1 MLRAERWHHRSALQ
15 RNVVKYFALPP
26 SRLCP
31 TSSIVD
37 PRTEKR
43 YLIGCAFA
51 KWARAMAARRA
62 LLGASSAVAATA
74 GIGSA
79 YVALGAP
86 EPPLADAPWADV
98 SSAPVSRR
106 AHLDALR
113 ASGRRSSGGRGK
125 NTGASHDGP
134 FDLLI
139 IGGGATGAGAALDAA
154 TRGLRV
160 ALVEGEDFSSGTSS
174 RSTKLVHGGV
184 RYLEKAVFQLDPG
197 QLKLVFEALR
207 ERRTLLR
214 NAPHLAWPV
223 PIATPCYKVW
233 EVPYYWAGMKA
244 YDLVAF
250 LGGGSLEASKFL
262 TARESLSAFPNLA
275 LTRSDDEARSALK
288 GTVVY
293 RDGQFDDARLAV
305 TLAATASAAG
315 ATVANHV
322 RVERLLFDDVRTTD
336 GGEGDATG
344 GATTG
349 KSNSG
354 NAGNAGRVTGAMV
367 RDLSRPGSAPFAV
380 RARAVINATGPFTDD
395 LRRMV
400 DASREPIMTPAGGT
414 HIVLPAHFAPKTCGL
429 IVPKT
434 KDGRVVFLLPWL
446 GGVLAGTTDA
456 LSPVTLTPQPTA
468 DEVAFILEAV
478 APYLAAPA
486 RREDVT
492 SAWSGIRPLAKPP
505 ARADGAG
512 ASSENTENVSR
523 DHVVADERDGVV
535 TVTGGK
541 WTTYRLMA
549 EHAVDAAVRLAATAD
564 ETVARRAGPCVT
576 SAVAVL
582 GAHGHDAGLAQTIL
596 LENARS
602 KNARGGALDDA
613 DVVEHLVRAY
623 GDRARRVMDLARTDE
638 ALAKRLAPAHPTL
651 VAEVV
656 HAARE
661 EYCLTTRDFLARRSR
676 LAFLDVAAAEAAAP
690 AVNAALA
697 KELGWGWFRAAREL
711 RDTRAFLRTFRC

>member
-1 MLRAERWHHRSALQ
+1 
-15 RNVVKYFALPP
+15 
-26 SRLCP
+26 
-31 TSSIVD
+31 
-37 PRTEKR
+37 
-43 YLIGCAFA
+43 
-51 KWARAMAARRA
+51 MAARRA
-62 LLGASSAVAATA
+62 LLGVSAAAAATA

-98 SSAPVSRR
+98 SSAPRSRR
-106 AHLDALR
+106 AHLEALR
-113 ASGRRSSGGRGK
+113 ASGRAPGRRGRK
-125 NTGASHDGP
+125 SDAPNEP
-134 FDLLI
+134 FDILI

-160 ALVEGEDFSSGTSS
+160 ALVEGEDFASGTSS

-214 NAPHLAWPV
+214 NAPHLAWPL
-223 PIATPCYKVW
+223 PIATPCYKAW

-250 LGGGSLEASKFL
+250 LGGGSLEMSKFL
-262 TARESLSAFPNLA
+262 TARESLAAFPNLA
-275 LTRSDDEARSALK
+275 LTRSDDPEKNALK
-288 GTVVY
+288 GAVVY

-305 TLAATASAAG
+305 ALAATASAAG
-315 ATVANHV
+315 ATVLNHA
-322 RVERLLFDDVRTTD
+322 RVDRLLFEEVSDEGTD
-336 GGEGDATG
+336 GISTNETG
-344 GATTG
+344 TP
-349 KSNSG
+349 
-354 NAGNAGRVTGAMV
+354 RVTGALV
-367 RDLSRPGSAPFAV
+367 RDVSGSRKSAPFPV
-380 RARAVINATGPFTDD
+380 RARCVINATGPFTDGV
-395 LRRMV
+395 RRMV
-400 DASREPIMTPAGGT
+400 DARRETIMTPAGGT
-414 HIVLPAHFAPKTCGL
+414 HVVLPAHFAPETCGL

-446 GGVLAGTTDA
+446 GGVVAGTTDA
-456 LSPVTLTPQPTA
+456 PAPVTLAPRPSA
-468 DEVAFILEAV
+468 EEVGFILEAV

-486 RREDVT
+486 RREDVL
-492 SAWSGIRPLAKPP
+492 SAWSGIRPLATPP
-505 ARADGAG
+505 REE
-512 ASSENTENVSR
+512 ENGVEKGTENVSR
-523 DHVVADERDGVV
+523 DHVVADEGDGVV

-549 EHAVDAAVRLAATAD
+549 EHAVDAAVRVAAKAD
-564 ETVARRAGPCVT
+564 ASVAARAGPCVT
-576 SAVAVL
+576 DAVAVL
-582 GAHGHDAGLAQTIL
+582 GAHGHRAGLAQTIL
-596 LENARS
+596 MENARGVLEDS
-602 KNARGGALDDA
+602 NAKAKNKDARRFTKKTKTSGREARARTTLDDA

-623 GDRARRVMDLARTDE
+623 GDRARRVVDLARSDD

>member
-1 MLRAERWHHRSALQ
+1 
-15 RNVVKYFALPP
+15 
-26 SRLCP
+26 
-31 TSSIVD
+31 
-37 PRTEKR
+37 
-43 YLIGCAFA
+43 
-51 KWARAMAARRA
+51 MAARRA
-62 LLGASSAVAATA
+62 LLGVSAAAAATA

-106 AHLDALR
+106 AHLEALR
-113 ASGRRSSGGRGK
+113 ASGRASGGRGARSDAR
-125 NTGASHDGP
+125 GEP
-134 FDLLI
+134 FDVLI

-160 ALVEGEDFSSGTSS
+160 ALVEGEDFASGTSS

-214 NAPHLAWPV
+214 NAPHLAWPL
-223 PIATPCYKVW
+223 PIATPCYKAW

-250 LGGGSLEASKFL
+250 LGGGSLEMSKFL
-262 TARESLSAFPNLA
+262 TARESLAAFPNLA
-275 LTRSDDEARSALK
+275 LTRSDDPEKNALK
-288 GTVVY
+288 GAVVY

-305 TLAATASAAG
+305 ALAATASAAG
-315 ATVANHV
+315 ATVLNHA
-322 RVERLLFDDVRTTD
+322 RVDRLLFEEVFLSDEGTD
-336 GGEGDATG
+336 GISTG
-344 GATTG
+344 TSTG
-349 KSNSG
+349 TP
-354 NAGNAGRVTGAMV
+354 RVTGALV
-367 RDLSRPGSAPFAV
+367 RDVEAGSGGKSAPFPV
-380 RARAVINATGPFTDD
+380 RARCVINATGPFTDGV
-395 LRRMV
+395 RRMV
-400 DASREPIMTPAGGT
+400 DARREAIMTPAGGT
-414 HIVLPAHFAPKTCGL
+414 HVVLPAHFAPETCGL

-456 LSPVTLTPQPTA
+456 PAPVTLAPRPSA
-468 DEVAFILEAV
+468 EEVGFILEAV

-486 RREDVT
+486 RREDVL
-492 SAWSGIRPLAKPP
+492 SAWSGIRPLATPP
-505 ARADGAG
+505 REKGVEK
-512 ASSENTENVSR
+512 STENVSR
-523 DHVVADERDGVV
+523 DHVVADEGDGVV

-549 EHAVDAAVRLAATAD
+549 EHAVDAAVRVAAKAD
-564 ETVARRAGPCVT
+564 ASVAARAGPCVT
-576 SAVAVL
+576 DAVAVL
-582 GAHGHDAGLAQTIL
+582 GAHGHRAGLAQTIL
-596 LENARS
+596 MENARGVLEDE
-602 KNARGGALDDA
+602 KQIRKTKTRGREARARTTLDDA

-623 GDRARRVMDLARTDE
+623 GDRARRVVDLARSDD

>member
-1 MLRAERWHHRSALQ
+1 
-15 RNVVKYFALPP
+15 
-26 SRLCP
+26 
-31 TSSIVD
+31 
-37 PRTEKR
+37 
-43 YLIGCAFA
+43 
-51 KWARAMAARRA
+51 MAARRA
-62 LLGASSAVAATA
+62 LLGVSAAAAATA

-106 AHLDALR
+106 AHLEALR
-113 ASGRRSSGGRGK
+113 ASGRASRGRGARSDAR
-125 NTGASHDGP
+125 GEP
-134 FDLLI
+134 FDVLI

-160 ALVEGEDFSSGTSS
+160 ALVEGEDFASGTSS

-214 NAPHLAWPV
+214 NAPHLAWPL
-223 PIATPCYKVW
+223 PIATPCYKAW

-250 LGGGSLEASKFL
+250 LGGGSLEMSKFL
-262 TARESLSAFPNLA
+262 TARESLAAFPNLA
-275 LTRSDDEARSALK
+275 LTRSDDPEKSALK
-288 GTVVY
+288 GAVVY

-305 TLAATASAAG
+305 ALAATASAAG
-315 ATVANHV
+315 ATVLNHA
-322 RVERLLFDDVRTTD
+322 RVDRLLFEDGISTD
-336 GGEGDATG
+336 GISTDEHGTPRVA
-344 GATTG
+344 GAL
-349 KSNSG
+349 
-354 NAGNAGRVTGAMV
+354 V
-367 RDLSRPGSAPFAV
+367 RDVEGGSGKKSAPFPV
-380 RARAVINATGPFTDD
+380 RARCVINATGPFTDGV
-395 LRRMV
+395 RRMV
-400 DASREPIMTPAGGT
+400 DARREAIMTPAGGT
-414 HIVLPAHFAPKTCGL
+414 HVVLPAHFAPETCGL

-456 LSPVTLTPQPTA
+456 PAPVTLAPRPSA
-468 DEVAFILEAV
+468 EEVGFILEAV

-486 RREDVT
+486 RREDVL
-492 SAWSGIRPLAKPP
+492 SAWSGIRPLATPP
-505 ARADGAG
+505 REKGVEK
-512 ASSENTENVSR
+512 STENVSR
-523 DHVVADERDGVV
+523 DHVVADEGDGVV

-549 EHAVDAAVRLAATAD
+549 EHAVDAAVRVAAKAD
-564 ETVARRAGPCVT
+564 ASVAARAGPCVT
-576 SAVAVL
+576 DAVAVL
-582 GAHGHDAGLAQTIL
+582 GAHGHRAGLAQTIL
-596 LENARS
+596 MENARGVLEDEKQTRKTKTS
-602 KNARGGALDDA
+602 GREARARTTLDDA

-623 GDRARRVMDLARTDE
+623 GDRARRVVDLARSDD

>member
-1 MLRAERWHHRSALQ
+1 
-15 RNVVKYFALPP
+15 
-26 SRLCP
+26 
-31 TSSIVD
+31 
-37 PRTEKR
+37 
-43 YLIGCAFA
+43 
-51 KWARAMAARRA
+51 MAARRA
-62 LLGASSAVAATA
+62 LLGVSAAAAATA

-106 AHLDALR
+106 AHLEALR
-113 ASGRRSSGGRGK
+113 ASGRASGGRGARSDAR
-125 NTGASHDGP
+125 GEP
-134 FDLLI
+134 FDVLI

-160 ALVEGEDFSSGTSS
+160 ALVEGEDFASGTSS

-214 NAPHLAWPV
+214 NAPHLAWPL
-223 PIATPCYKVW
+223 PIATPCYKAW

-250 LGGGSLEASKFL
+250 LGGGSLEMSKFL
-262 TARESLSAFPNLA
+262 TARESLAAFPNLA
-275 LTRSDDEARSALK
+275 LTRSDDPEKSTLK
-288 GTVVY
+288 GAVVY

-305 TLAATASAAG
+305 ALAATASAAG
-315 ATVANHV
+315 ATVLNHA
-322 RVERLLFDDVRTTD
+322 RVDRLLFDEVTD
-336 GGEGDATG
+336 EGFNETG
-344 GATTG
+344 TP
-349 KSNSG
+349 
-354 NAGNAGRVTGAMV
+354 RVTGALV
-367 RDLSRPGSAPFAV
+367 RDVSGSRESARAPFPV
-380 RARAVINATGPFTDD
+380 RARCVINATGPFTDGV
-395 LRRMV
+395 RRMV
-400 DASREPIMTPAGGT
+400 DARRESIMTPAGGT
-414 HIVLPAHFAPKTCGL
+414 HVVLPAHFAPETCGL

-456 LSPVTLTPQPTA
+456 PAPVTLAPRPSA
-468 DEVAFILEAV
+468 EEVGFILEAV

-486 RREDVT
+486 RREDVQ
-492 SAWSGIRPLAKPP
+492 SAWSGIRPLATPP
-505 ARADGAG
+505 REKGVEKG
-512 ASSENTENVSR
+512 TENVSR

-549 EHAVDAAVRLAATAD
+549 EHAVDAAVRVAAKAD
-564 ETVARRAGPCVT
+564 ASVAARAGPCVT
-576 SAVAVL
+576 DAVAVL
-582 GAHGHDAGLAQTIL
+582 GAHGHRAGLAQTIL
-596 LENARS
+596 MENARGVLEDS
-602 KNARGGALDDA
+602 NANAFARRKRKTRGGEARARTTLDDA

-623 GDRARRVMDLARTDE
+623 GDRARRVVDLARSDD

-656 HAARE
+656 YAARE

-711 RDTRAFLRTFRC
+711 RETRAFLRTFRC

>member
-1 MLRAERWHHRSALQ
+1 
-15 RNVVKYFALPP
+15 
-26 SRLCP
+26 
-31 TSSIVD
+31 
-37 PRTEKR
+37 
-43 YLIGCAFA
+43 
-51 KWARAMAARRA
+51 MAARRA
-62 LLGASSAVAATA
+62 LLGVSAAAAAAA

-86 EPPLADAPWADV
+86 EQPLADAPWADV

-106 AHLDALR
+106 AHLEALR
-113 ASGRRSSGGRGK
+113 ASGRKRSGGRGT
-125 NTGASHDGP
+125 NADASSDEP
-134 FDLLI
+134 FDILI

-160 ALVEGEDFSSGTSS
+160 ALVEGEDFASGTSS

-214 NAPHLAWPV
+214 NAPHLAWPL
-223 PIATPCYKVW
+223 PIATPCYKAW

-250 LGGGSLEASKFL
+250 LGGGSLEMSKFL
-262 TARESLSAFPNLA
+262 TARESLAAFPNLA
-275 LTRSDDEARSALK
+275 LTRSDDPEKSTLK
-288 GTVVY
+288 GAVVY

-305 TLAATASAAG
+305 ALAATASAAG

-322 RVERLLFDDVRTTD
+322 RVERLLFEDAEADTADDVA
-336 GGEGDATG
+336 DATEDAVTKTKNG
-344 GATTG
+344 RPNG
-349 KSNSG
+349 KSR
-354 NAGNAGRVTGAMV
+354 AAGAMV
-367 RDLSRPGSAPFAV
+367 RDLSRPRSAPFAM
-380 RARAVINATGPFTDD
+380 RARAVVNATGPFTDD

-414 HIVLPAHFAPKTCGL
+414 HVVLPAHFAPETCGL

-446 GGVLAGTTDA
+446 GGVVAGTTDA
-456 LSPVTLTPQPTA
+456 PAPVTLTPRPSA
-468 DEVAFILEAV
+468 EEVAFILGAV

-486 RREDVT
+486 RKEDVA

-505 ARADGAG
+505 ATSSG
-512 ASSENTENVSR
+512 ASETTENVSR

-549 EHAVDAAVRLAATAD
+549 EHAVDAAIRVAAAAD
-564 ETVARRAGPCVT
+564 ESVKRRAGPCVT
-576 SAVAVL
+576 AAVPVL
-582 GAHGHDAGLAQTIL
+582 GAHGHGAGLAQTIL
-596 LENARS
+596 LENSREKTAT
-602 KNARGGALDDA
+602 RGGGAKDVSALNDA
-613 DVVEHLVRAY
+613 DVIEHLVRAY
-623 GDRARRVMDLARTDE
+623 GDRARRVVDLARADD

-651 VAEVV
+651 VAEVA

-661 EYCLTTRDFLARRSR
+661 EYCMTTRDFLARRSR

-690 AVNAALA
+690 AVNAVLA

-711 RDTRAFLRTFRC
+711 RETRAFLRTFRC

>member
-1 MLRAERWHHRSALQ
+1 M
-15 RNVVKYFALPP
+15 
-26 SRLCP
+26 
-31 TSSIVD
+31 
-37 PRTEKR
+37 
-43 YLIGCAFA
+43 
-51 KWARAMAARRA
+51 
-62 LLGASSAVAATA
+62 
-74 GIGSA
+74 
-79 YVALGAP
+79 
-86 EPPLADAPWADV
+86 
-98 SSAPVSRR
+98 
-106 AHLDALR
+106 
-113 ASGRRSSGGRGK
+113 
-125 NTGASHDGP
+125 
-134 FDLLI
+134 
-139 IGGGATGAGAALDAA
+139 
-154 TRGLRV
+154 
-160 ALVEGEDFSSGTSS
+160 
-174 RSTKLVHGGV
+174 
-184 RYLEKAVFQLDPG
+184 
-197 QLKLVFEALR
+197 
-207 ERRTLLR
+207 
-214 NAPHLAWPV
+214 
-223 PIATPCYKVW
+223 
-233 EVPYYWAGMKA
+233 
-244 YDLVAF
+244 
-250 LGGGSLEASKFL
+250 
-262 TARESLSAFPNLA
+262 
-275 LTRSDDEARSALK
+275 
-288 GTVVY
+288 
-293 RDGQFDDARLAV
+293 
-305 TLAATASAAG
+305 
-315 ATVANHV
+315 
-322 RVERLLFDDVRTTD
+322 
-336 GGEGDATG
+336 
-344 GATTG
+344 
-349 KSNSG
+349 
-354 NAGNAGRVTGAMV
+354 TGAMV

-661 EYCLTTRDFLARRSR
+661 EYCMTARDFLARRSR

-690 AVNAALA
+690 AVNAVLA

-711 RDTRAFLRTFRC
+711 RETRAFLRTFRC